1 MVQMDGSRMD
11 RAAVPVKG
19 VVDGLAVDGRGNGVG
34 EAFAVMRFDFAGAK
48 WGVFGSEARAWS
60 SCLLSALVGRHPSI
74 SRSGR
79 DSSRAGIGTIF
90 AVSL

>member
-48 WGVFGSEARAWS
+48 WGVFGSEARALFGGA
-60 SCLLSALVGRHPSI
+60 CLLSALVGRHFHLSI
-74 SRSGR
+74 RP
-79 DSSRAGIGTIF
+79 
-90 AVSL
+90 